1 MEYRMLGKSGLR
13 VSVIGFGGI
22 PVQRVNSEGAK
33 EAIIKAEELGINF
46 IDSARGYSI
55 SENYIGEALVGRR
68 DKWIIATK
76 SMARD
81 KASMEKDLEISLSNF
96 KTDYIDL
103 YQFHNIRTK
112 EEYDKVLGPGG
123 AYEALEEAKKE
134 GKVNH
139 IGITSHS
146 LDMLR
151 VAVESGKFETIMY
164 PYNVVETQAYDLFR
178 RAHELNIGVIAMKPM
193 AGGNLTNG
201 TTALKFIVENEN
213 ITTAIPGMASIK
225 EVEENAKVGNNF
237 VPLTYEER
245 EEVLKT
251 AKELGT
257 EFCRRCG
264 YCAPCTAGIDIP
276 SIIVLKN
283 YKEHY
288 DLASWAESRYFA
300 TNKRAKD
307 CIECG
312 ECEKRCPYNLPIRK
326 IMKSIKECFN
336 DV

>member
-1 MEYRMLGKSGLR
+1 MEYRVLGKSGLK

-33 EAIIKAEELGINF
+33 KSIVRAEELGVNF
-46 IDSARGYSI
+46 IDTARGYTI
-55 SENYIGEALVGRR
+55 SENYIGEALEGRR

-76 SMARD
+76 SMSRD
-81 KASMEKDLEISLSNF
+81 KASMKKDLEISLNNL

-103 YQFHNIRTK
+103 YQFHNVRTQ
-112 EEYDKVLGPGG
+112 EDYDKILGAGG

-134 GKVNH
+134 GKVGH

-146 LDMLR
+146 LDMLK

-164 PYNVVETQAYDLFR
+164 PYNVVETQGYDLFT

-201 TTALKFIVENEN
+201 TTALKFIVENKN
-213 ITTAIPGMASIK
+213 ITSAIPGMASIE
-225 EVEENAKVGNNF
+225 EVEENAEVGNNF

-245 EEVLKT
+245 EEALKV

-264 YCAPCTAGIDIP
+264 YCAPCTVGIDIP
-276 SIIVLKN
+276 AIIVLKN

-288 DLASWAESRYFA
+288 DLASWAEERYFA
-300 TNKRAKD
+300 TKARAKD

-312 ECEKRCPYNLPIRK
+312 KCEKRCPYNLPIRK
-326 IMKSIKECFN
+326 IMKSIKECFH